1 MTQDELAAFF
11 VNTVVG
17 GNVLGKLHDL
27 LVQERDAK
35 LQRMRHAHLVCLEQD
50 VARQPHVHIQ
60 ILFLGKL
67 AAVGNLL
74 VVLGAHLGGVLAGV
88 ISGLE
93 HLVDL
98 GGIEHLCLTHIPTL
112 GNLGAFRQEVVALKV
127 GEMLNERA
135 QGATYAERHALLKG
149 AHLGGVLVPLIAGKQ
164 LVGTLARKDD
174 GDLLGSHLRQ
184 IVQRHAGQV
193 RLRFVHVILDIGQ
206 RIEEL
211 VGGNHLAHILDAQL
225 VGKLGSVVGLV
236 EVLVIEADRIRGVGH
251 KAGGNV
257 AGVHAA
263 RKKRA
268 HLNIG
273 DSVRS
278 DAFVHDLVAL
288 VHVLLEGLGVVVGEV
303 TAPVTLDVHG
313 VGRQVIRKAMRRGKL
328 EHALKEGLL
337 RGGELQRQVG
347 A

>member
-35 LQRMRHAHLVCLEQD
+35 LQRMRHAHFVGLEQN

-98 GGIEHLCLTHIPTL
+98 GGIEHLCLTHIPAL

-127 GEMLNERA
+127 GEMLNE
-135 QGATYAERHALLKG
+135 
-149 AHLGGVLVPLIAGKQ
+149 
-164 LVGTLARKDD
+164 
-174 GDLLGSHLRQ
+174 
-184 IVQRHAGQV
+184 
-193 RLRFVHVILDIGQ
+193 
-206 RIEEL
+206 
-211 VGGNHLAHILDAQL
+211 
-225 VGKLGSVVGLV
+225 
-236 EVLVIEADRIRGVGH
+236 
-251 KAGGNV
+251 
-257 AGVHAA
+257 
-263 RKKRA
+263 
-268 HLNIG
+268 
-273 DSVRS
+273 
-278 DAFVHDLVAL
+278 
-288 VHVLLEGLGVVVGEV
+288 
-303 TAPVTLDVHG
+303 
-313 VGRQVIRKAMRRGKL
+313 
-328 EHALKEGLL
+328 
-337 RGGELQRQVG
+337 
-347 A
+347 